1 MSTAIMV
8 FMNLSSVPGIS
19 STWSGNDLP
28 YIGNETFMMT
38 YGDGVC
44 DVDIRKLLR
53 HHRGHGKLATLTAVI
68 QKQRKGILNNG
79 RTMWSPRSGKRLR
92 TTGSRSMPDIW
103 SWSRRSW
110 IILRGTVQALNGNR
124 WRGFQIE
131 CMFRS

>member
-19 STWSGNDLP
+19 STWSRNGLP

-44 DVDIRKLLR
+44 DVDIRKLLL

-92 TTGSRSMPDIW
+92 TTGPRSMPDIW
-103 SWSRRSW
+103 SW

-131 CMFRS
+131 CMFQS